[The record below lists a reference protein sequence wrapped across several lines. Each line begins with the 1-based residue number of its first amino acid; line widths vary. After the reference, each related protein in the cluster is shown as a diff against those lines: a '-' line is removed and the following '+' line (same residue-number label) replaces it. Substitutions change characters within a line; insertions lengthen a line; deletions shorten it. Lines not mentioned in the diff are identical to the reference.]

1 MNIQLIQGSFSA
13 TDAIDLV
20 THMVHIKVKY
30 HEGKIKT
37 DSNEEDVKTRETKI
51 KQLQKELFELR
62 KFIQSNR
69 ESVEMEAVIRID

>member
-69 ESVEMEAVIRID
+69 ESVEMDAVIRID